1 MKAIFMTILNWLD
14 ESENVT
20 EALMYE
26 NGEFAR
32 VKFETGNGKYTLSI
46 SKEEKNDGNNGN

>member
-1 MKAIFMTILNWLD
+1 MKAIFMTILKWLD

-32 VKFETGNGKYTLSI
+32 LNFKTGNGKYTLAI
-46 SKEEKNDGNNGN
+46 SKEKETDGNN